1 MTPAIEQA
9 VPQLRAF
16 NRDFSRLMGLLEP
29 RYMGGDLT
37 LVEARVVYEIRERQP
52 VLARDIAHVLDLDPG
67 YLSRTVAALVR
78 RGWVERGTGKD
89 ARQRPLSLTTLG
101 RREFEALDQVTAAK
115 TASMLGELD
124 QDSAVR
130 LQSALSQAGD
140 LLFENTERDWSMR
153 TFRPGD
159 MGMVSARQAIIYSEG
174 YGWGDK
180 LEALILE
187 IAANFLRDFKPG
199 REQCWIAERG
209 SRMLGSVFLV
219 EEDERTAR
227 LRLLYVEAEARGL
240 GIGAALV
247 RQCSEFARQA
257 GYERIVLWTH
267 AVLHSARN
275 IYAKEGYKVIETEVQ
290 NEFGKEETSEH
301 WLLEL

>member
-267 AVLHSARN
+267 AVLHSARS